1 MTPHSLTL
9 TLSSLISM
17 FCVIVVGVYQ
27 HVNEG
32 LDIAFVFI
40 FGITLFLLS
49 YFIARVLITQY
60 INRKIKPIYNIIRRS
75 KSNEKKGIT
84 GKEFNTNIME
94 NLDRDVESWA
104 SSKNEEIESLKSL
117 EQYRKDYVG
126 NISHELKT
134 PIFAIQGYIH
144 TLLEDVGDKKL
155 ERKFLKRAAE
165 NTDRLSNIV
174 SDLEMITKIEAGIA
188 KLNKEKFEIRQLLLD
203 VAADLQNQ
211 AEKAEINI
219 TIKNKE
225 HQEFHIYADREGV
238 QKVLINL
245 ISNSIKYGKKGGET
259 ILSIFDVDE
268 FVLIEVSDDGL
279 GIDSQHL
286 NHLFD
291 RFYRVEKSR
300 NRNIAGSGLGLSI
313 VKHIVEAHGQDI
325 NVRSTL
331 GEGSTFGFTMP
342 KA

>member
-9 TLSSLISM
+9 TLSFLIAS
-17 FCVIVVGVYQ
+17 FCVIVLALYQ
-27 HVNEG
+27 YFNNQ
-32 LDIAFVFI
+32 LDIPFVGL
-40 FGITLFLLS
+40 FGITVLLIN
-49 YFIARVLITQY
+49 YFIGRILVSQY
-60 INRKIKPIYNIIRRS
+60 INRKIKPIYNIIQRS
-75 KSNEKKGIT
+75 KTNEKKGLSP
-84 GKEFNTNIME
+84 KEFNTNVIE
-94 NLDRDVESWA
+94 NLDSDVESWA

-174 SDLEMITKIEAGIA
+174 SDLEMITKIEAGVA
-188 KLNKEKFEIRQLLLD
+188 KLNKERFEIRQLLED
-203 VAADLQNQ
+203 VVQDLVNQ

-219 TIKNKE
+219 KIKNKE
-225 HQEFHIYADREGV
+225 HEEYYIYADREGV

-259 ILSIFDVDE
+259 VLNIFDVDE

-279 GIDSQHL
+279 GIDEQHL

-325 NVRSTL
+325 NVRSTP
-331 GEGSTFGFTMP
+331 GKGSTFGFTMP